1 MSALVGPDIT
11 SAATESAVS
20 AICNETFCPRE
31 IFYGSM
37 GHISNGSSVPAMNHL
52 GR

>member
-37 GHISNGSSVPAMNHL
+37 GHLSNGSSVPEMNHL